1 MGGKSTTIQEFK
13 TDCEAPIQ
21 QEEIEESKE
30 SVEDASMF
38 HNDSDGASPDTIEKD
53 QEHGEE
59 PTNIEKR
66 VEELDDEIN
75 LKDTQQT
82 SEILVAVTDY

>member
-53 QEHGEE
+53 
-59 PTNIEKR
+59 
-66 VEELDDEIN
+66 
-75 LKDTQQT
+75 
-82 SEILVAVTDY
+82 

>member
-1 MGGKSTTIQEFK
+1 MGGKPTTIQEFK

-38 HNDSDGASPDTIEKD
+38 HNDSDGASPDTTEKD
-53 QEHGEE
+53 
-59 PTNIEKR
+59 
-66 VEELDDEIN
+66 
-75 LKDTQQT
+75 
-82 SEILVAVTDY
+82 